1 VTRRSGNGVTRPS
14 GRVLVSAAVLVLLGA
29 SSLAAC
35 SSDPPVAD
43 GAPPAV
49 VVEAPITYVAIGGRE
64 TVNRGLG
71 DGFRRSWTGQVFG
84 ALPRSTVFANLAA
97 DGTTVATALRDQVP
111 KAIEL
116 KPTVVTV
123 WFSSD
128 DRGTPPAAYARDLT
142 QVATQLT
149 ASGARVLLLHRP
161 DDGGG
166 QFATTTEAVAK
177 ATGTEFVLLPAA
189 PTQEQRRDPATQTA
203 IAAVVT
209 PLVKP

>member
-1 VTRRSGNGVTRPS
+1 MRRVA
-14 GRVLVSAAVLVLLGA
+14 AAVLVVALGA
-29 SSLAAC
+29 VPLGAC

-43 GAPPAV
+43 GAPPPV

-71 DGFRRSWTGQVFG
+71 DGFRRSWTGQVF
-84 ALPRSTVFANLAA
+84 ATLPRSTVFANLAA
-97 DGTTVATALRDQVP
+97 DGTTVAAALTDQVP

-123 WFSSD
+123 WFAGD

-142 QVATQLT
+142 AVATQLK
-149 ASGARVLLLHRP
+149 AAGARVLLLHRP
-161 DDGGG
+161 DDAGGL
-166 QFATTTEAVAK
+166 FAATTEAVAK

-189 PTQEQRRDPATQTA
+189 ATQEQRRDPAAQTA
-203 IAAVVT
+203 IAEVVA
-209 PLVKP
+209 PRVQR